1 MQPPHQVQGT
11 ICVIVLWHP
20 FLVWGTYWGE
30 PTDVGVPVLS
40 KGFLP
45 ATVLRHWVPVAF
57 DKNRVYASNISKFG
71 GRDGMSGHNKWSTIK
86 HKKGRV
92 DSLRSRLWTK
102 LVKEITVA
110 ARMGG
115 GDPNGNA
122 RLRLAVDN
130 ARSNNMPNDNIERAI
145 KKGTGELEGV
155 NYEDV
160 TYEGYGPEGVA
171 ILVDTTTDNRNRTVG
186 EIRNLFNKNN
196 GKMAESGSVA
206 WMFGSKGYVSVH
218 AEGTSEDDLL
228 MTILD
233 AGADD
238 LQRSGD
244 MFEIYTEMSA
254 FEAVRKAIAAAGFN
268 IAEAK
273 LVKVPQTMTK
283 VTGKSAEQTMKLLDL
298 LEEND
303 DVSMVWSNADIDEN
317 EMDTVES

>member
-1 MQPPHQVQGT
+1 
-11 ICVIVLWHP
+11 
-20 FLVWGTYWGE
+20 
-30 PTDVGVPVLS
+30 
-40 KGFLP
+40 
-45 ATVLRHWVPVAF
+45 
-57 DKNRVYASNISKFG
+57 
-71 GRDGMSGHNKWSTIK
+71 MSGHNKWSTIK

-92 DSLRSRLWTK
+92 DALRSRLWTK

-145 KKGTGELEGV
+145 KKGTGELEGI

-160 TYEGYGPEGVA
+160 TYEGYGPDGVA

-206 WMFGSKGYVSVH
+206 WMFDSKGYVSVQ
-218 AEGTSEDDLL
+218 ADGVSEDDLM

-244 MFEIYTEMSA
+244 LFEIYTDLSA
-254 FEAVRKAIAAAGFN
+254 FEAVRKAIATAGFG

-273 LVKVPQTMTK
+273 LVKVPQTTIQ
-283 VTGKSAEQTMKLLDL
+283 VTGKSAEQTIKLLDL

-303 DVSMVWSNADIDEN
+303 DVSVVWSNADIEETDL
-317 EMDTVES
+317 DGQDS